1 MMKAMFPGGF
11 TDVPYYVKDFLNYQ
25 TVIQGK
31 SKNTVLEYHYD
42 LRTFLKFLKMSLYA
56 ESVKDLTFEEIS
68 VIDVSLDDIK
78 KVSLSILY
86 EYLSFL
92 NSVRGNDTS
101 ARARKISSLRAFF
114 KYMTDKA
121 DLIKENPTLK
131 LETPKLRKA
140 LPSYLTLEESKKL
153 LSAVK
158 DGEFKERDLCII
170 TLFLN
175 CGMRLSELIGIN
187 LKDIKEDTI
196 RILGKGNKERTVYL
210 NKSCQ
215 AALNN
220 YLRVRPRDGVLDS
233 DALFLSKRKRRISDS
248 MVQTLIKKYIEA
260 AGLDPAKYSPH
271 KLRHTAATLMYTY
284 ADVDILVLQEI
295 LGHENLNTTK
305 IYTHVDNKE
314 AKEAAKK
321 HPLA

>member
-1 MMKAMFPGGF
+1 MKTVFPGGF

-42 LRTFLKFLKMSLYA
+42 LRTFLKFLRISLYPND
-56 ESVKDLTFEEIS
+56 VKDLTFEEIS
-68 VIDVSLDDIK
+68 VENLSLDDIK

-121 DLIKENPTLK
+121 DLLSENPTLK

-153 LSAVK
+153 LNSVK

-215 AALNN
+215 AAINN
-220 YLRVRPRDGVLDS
+220 YLRVRPRDGVIDS

-314 AKEAAKK
+314 AKKAAKN

>member
-1 MMKAMFPGGF
+1 MKAVFPGGF
-11 TDVPYYVKDFLNYQ
+11 NDVPLFVREFLNYQ

-42 LRTFLKFLKMSLYA
+42 LRTFLKFLKVSLYN

-68 VIDVSLDDIK
+68 VTDVTIADIE

-114 KYMTDKA
+114 KYLTDKA
-121 DLIKENPTLK
+121 ELIKENPTLK
-131 LETPKLRKA
+131 LETPKLRKS

-153 LSAVK
+153 LNSVNP
-158 DGEFKERDLCII
+158 GPFHERDICII

-187 LKDIKEDTI
+187 IRDIKEDRI
-196 RILGKGNKERTVYL
+196 KILGKGNKERIVYL

-215 AALNN
+215 TAINN
-220 YLRVRPRDGVLDS
+220 YLRVRPKDGVLDP

-260 AGLDPAKYSPH
+260 AGLDPKKYSPH
-271 KLRHTAATLMYTY
+271 KLRHTAATLMYNY

-314 AKEAAKK
+314 AKEAAKN

>member
-1 MMKAMFPGGF
+1 MKAVFPGGF
-11 TDVPYYVKDFLNYQ
+11 TDVPYFVKDFLNYQ

-42 LRTFLKFLKMSLYA
+42 LKTFLKFLKMSIHA
-56 ESVKDLTFEEIS
+56 DVVKDLTFEEIS
-68 VIDVSLDDIK
+68 VTDVTLEDIK
-78 KVSLSILY
+78 KISLSVLY

-121 DLIKENPTLK
+121 ELLQENPTLK
-131 LETPKLRKA
+131 LETPKLRKT

-153 LSAVK
+153 LNSVK

-187 LKDIKEDTI
+187 IRDIKEDTI

-215 AALNN
+215 AAINN
-220 YLRVRPRDGVLDS
+220 YLRVRPKDGVKDP
-233 DALFLSKRKRRISDS
+233 DALFLSKRRSRISAS

-314 AKEAAKK
+314 AKEAAQK

>member
-1 MMKAMFPGGF
+1 MKAMFPGGF
-11 TDVPYYVKDFLNYQ
+11 TDVPVFVREFLNYQ

-42 LRTFLKFLKMSLYA
+42 LRTFLKFLKVSLYND
-56 ESVKDLTFEEIS
+56 SVKDLTFEEIN
-68 VIDVSLDDIK
+68 VTDISLADIE

-114 KYMTDKA
+114 KYLTDKA
-121 DLIKENPTLK
+121 ELIKENPTLK
-131 LETPKLRKA
+131 LETPKLRKS

-153 LSAVK
+153 LNSVNP
-158 DGEFKERDLCII
+158 GPFYERDICII

-187 LKDIKEDTI
+187 IRDIKEDRI
-196 RILGKGNKERTVYL
+196 KILGKGNKERIVYL

-215 AALNN
+215 AAINN
-220 YLRVRPRDGVLDS
+220 YLRVRPKEGVLDP

-260 AGLDPAKYSPH
+260 AGLDPTKYSPH
-271 KLRHTAATLMYTY
+271 KLRHTAATLMYNY

-314 AKEAAKK
+314 AKEAAKN

>member
-1 MMKAMFPGGF
+1 MMKSVFPGGF
-11 TDVPYYVKDFLNYQ
+11 KDVPYYVKDFLNYQ

-42 LRTFLKFLKMSLYA
+42 LRTFLKFLKTVLYSEA
-56 ESVKDLTFEEIS
+56 VKDLTFEE
-68 VIDVSLDDIK
+68 VVVTDVTLDDIK
-78 KVSLSILY
+78 KVTLSTLY

-92 NSVRGNDTS
+92 NTVRGNDTS

-121 DLIKENPTLK
+121 ELLTENPTLK
-131 LETPKLRKA
+131 LETPKLRKS
-140 LPSYLTLEESKKL
+140 LPSYLTLDEAKKL

-187 LKDIKEDTI
+187 LRDIKDDTI

-220 YLRVRPRDGVLDS
+220 YLRVRPREGVKDV
-233 DALFLSKRKRRISDS
+233 DALFLSKRRSRISDS

-260 AGLDPAKYSPH
+260 AGLDSTKYSPH
-271 KLRHTAATLMYTY
+271 KLRHTAATLMYNY

-314 AKEAAKK
+314 AKEAVSK